1 MNVERSAREL
11 AGPRMG
17 GVVFPV
23 TVALLAAH
31 LMLGVPLRAQD
42 EKAIA
47 GGSNSSSERLNLHER
62 LLVEL
67 RGGQRR
73 CYTIHAEVGQFLH
86 VVVEENGIELVLTL
100 WDPSG
105 KQLAQIRMPG
115 RISVSALAESSGEV
129 RLQVTPYLS
138 GAPPGHYEVQLS
150 VQRTPTEADRT
161 RVSAERAYMDGQQLF
176 DRRNFD
182 DAASKWEE
190 SSRLWHGL
198 NDRDGEGASLQ
209 RLGVLYYELQQY
221 QKALACDNQTV
232 AIERTVG
239 NRAVEA
245 LTLTNIGAVYRELGQ
260 RQKALD
266 YDNQALR
273 GQRAVGN
280 RTGEALTLTNFGIVY
295 SDLGKMQ
302 KALDSYK
309 QALLIERAVGDRAD
323 EALTLNDVGA
333 TYLKVGEIQKA
344 KDYDNQALQIER
356 ALGDR
361 RTEENTLNNIGR
373 VYWTTGEQQKALDH
387 YNQALPIERDVGDRE
402 GEARTLSN
410 IGAVYSETG
419 EQQKALDYY
428 KQALAVERAL
438 DDRTE
443 EARTLSNFGG
453 IYSDVGEKQKALD
466 YYNQALEIERSLEV
480 PAVKASTLNAMGT
493 IYSDVGEKQKAL
505 DCYNQALEIEHALGD
520 RMDEAATLNNIGLVH
535 SYIEEQQE
543 ALNYYNKALPIE
555 RDVEDHV
562 AEARTLSNIGE
573 AYSAI
578 GEKQK
583 ALHYYTQSL
592 PVFRAVR
599 DPLGEGRALVN
610 LMEYWK
616 GQQKPTLAVLFG
628 KEAIDRFQQVRH
640 NIGGMEKEAQQGFL
654 KSNEDAYRELAELL
668 IGLGRLTEAEQVL
681 DLLKVEEYSDFTKRG
696 GTAISDTKPVAP
708 SPNEMKATEK
718 YEQFS
723 DDLTAIG
730 VEWRQLQV
738 KSTMSKDEEERY
750 EELSEQLTAA
760 NQRFQA
766 FLNSLYE
773 SFGKGDQANKRVRDV
788 EDQTAGLQ
796 ALVRQTGANTAAI
809 YTLVLDDKCVLIVI
823 TSATQV
829 SHELSIRKL
838 ALRNKVLAL
847 LNALKQPDSEENI
860 QAKAQ
865 DLYEVLI
872 APIEKDL
879 QGAQAKTLVWSLD
892 DWLRYVPLAA
902 LYDGKQYLVERYRNV
917 VITEASLLNLK
928 DQPQVSE
935 WRGVA
940 MGVSDD
946 YDGMGRL
953 TAVPEELDSVVR
965 SDETPGSHGPVPG
978 TILLNDSFTEAGM
991 EAALER
997 HPQLVHIAS
1006 HYVFLP
1012 GSDQSS
1018 YLLLAGKD
1026 KGGKGFHLTLADVRD
1041 DQRMD
1046 FHGIE
1051 LFTLAGCQTALSSND
1066 SDGREIDALGITA
1079 QRKGAKA
1086 VLATL
1091 WPVDDPSV
1099 GSLMAIF
1106 YKRWIT
1112 TPGMTKAEA
1121 LQQAQL
1127 ALLHGGAVSSDTSG
1141 ASRGVSPVRSD
1152 VDVATIYAN
1161 PYFWAPFILIG
1172 NWK

>member
-1 MNVERSAREL
+1 VNVERSARAT

-17 GVVFPV
+17 GLVLPV
-23 TVALLAAH
+23 TAALLAAH
-31 LMLGVPLRAQD
+31 LMLGAPLCTQD
-42 EKAIA
+42 ENAVA
-47 GGSNSSSERLNLHER
+47 GGSNSGSERLNIHER

-67 RGGQRR
+67 RGGQSRS
-73 CYTIHAEVGQFLH
+73 YTIRAEAGQFLH

-100 WDPSG
+100 SDPSG
-105 KQLAQIRMPG
+105 KQLSQIRMPG
-115 RISVSALAESSGEV
+115 RVSISALVENSGEV

-138 GAPPGHYEVQLS
+138 GAPPGHYAVQLTI
-150 VQRTPTEADRT
+150 QRTPTEVDRT

-176 DRRNFD
+176 DRRNFEA
-182 DAASKWEE
+182 AASKWEE
-190 SSRLWHGL
+190 SSRLWDGL
-198 NDRDGEGASLQ
+198 NDRGEEGGSLQ

-221 QKALACDNQTV
+221 QKALDCDNQAV

-245 LTLTNIGAVYRELGQ
+245 LTLTNIGAVYRELGD
-260 RQKALD
+260 RQKALE
-266 YDNQALR
+266 YDNQALH

-280 RTGEALTLTNFGIVY
+280 HTGEALTLTNFGIVY

-302 KALDSYK
+302 KALDFFKQALLIERVLGDRADEALTLTDIGATYLNVGEIQKALDYDNRALPIERALGDRGTEEKTLNNIGKVYWQTGEQQKALDFFK

-323 EALTLNDVGA
+323 EA
-333 TYLKVGEIQKA
+333 
-344 KDYDNQALQIER
+344 R
-356 ALGDR
+356 S
-361 RTEENTLNNIGR
+361 
-373 VYWTTGEQQKALDH
+373 
-387 YNQALPIERDVGDRE
+387 
-402 GEARTLSN
+402 LSN
-410 IGAVYSETG
+410 IGAVLSETG

-428 KQALAVERAL
+428 TQALEIERAL
-438 DDRTE
+438 DDRTD
-443 EARTLSNFGG
+443 EARTLSNIGG
-453 IYSDVGEKQKALD
+453 IYSAVGEKRKALD

-480 PAVKASTLNAMGT
+480 PAVKVNTLNAIGT
-493 IYSDVGEKQKAL
+493 VYSDVGEKQKAL
-505 DCYNQALEIEHALGD
+505 DYYTQALEIERALED
-520 RMDEAATLNNIGLVH
+520 RMDEAATLNNIGLVY
-535 SYIEEQQE
+535 SYVEEQQK
-543 ALNYYNKALPIE
+543 ALGYYNKALPIE

-578 GEKQK
+578 GKKQE

-592 PVFRAVR
+592 PLFRAVQ

-616 GQQKPTLAVLFG
+616 GQQNPTLAVLFG
-628 KEAIDRFQQVRH
+628 KEAIDCFQRVRH

-654 KSNEDAYRELAELL
+654 KSNEDAYRELADLL
-668 IGLGRLTEAEQVL
+668 IALGRLAEAEQVL

-696 GTAISDTKPVAP
+696 GTETSHPKSIAP
-708 SPNEMKATEK
+708 SPNEIKATEK

-738 KSTMSKDEEERY
+738 KSPRSKDEEERY
-750 EELSEQLTAA
+750 EELSEQLTVA

-766 FLNSLYE
+766 FLNSLYD
-773 SFGKGDQANKRVRDV
+773 SFGKGDQANTRVRDV
-788 EDQTAGLQ
+788 EDDTASLQT
-796 ALVRQTGANTAAI
+796 LVRQTGANTAAI

-823 TSATQV
+823 TPATHV
-829 SHELSIRKL
+829 SHEVTIRKL
-838 ALRNKVLAL
+838 ALRSKVLAL
-847 LNALKQPDSEENI
+847 LNALKQPDSEEHV

-902 LYDGKQYLVERYRNV
+902 LHDGKQYLVERYRNV
-917 VITEASLLNLK
+917 VITDASLLNLE
-928 DQPQVSE
+928 DQTQVSE

-940 MGVSDD
+940 MGVSKD
-946 YDGMGRL
+946 YDGMGQL
-953 TAVPEELDSVVR
+953 TAVPDELDSVVR
-965 SDETPGSHGPVPG
+965 SDQTPGSHGPVPG

-991 EAALER
+991 ETALER

-1006 HYVFLP
+1006 HYIFLP
-1012 GSDQSS
+1012 GNDQSS
-1018 YLLLAGKD
+1018 YLLLAGRD
-1026 KGGKGFHLTLADVRD
+1026 KGGQGFHLTLADLRD
-1041 DQRMD
+1041 DPRMD

-1127 ALLHGGAVSSDTSG
+1127 ALLHGGAVSTDTSA
-1141 ASRGVSPVRSD
+1141 ASRGVSPETSD
-1152 VDVATIYAN
+1152 ADVATTYAN